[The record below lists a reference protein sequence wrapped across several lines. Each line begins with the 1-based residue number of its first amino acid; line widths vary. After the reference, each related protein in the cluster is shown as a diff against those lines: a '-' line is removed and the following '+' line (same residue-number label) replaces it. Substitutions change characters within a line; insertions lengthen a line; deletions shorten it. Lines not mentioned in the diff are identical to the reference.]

1 MVDMTFKS
9 IEDLLGHIAIIITGI
24 GGVWLAIQAIIKPP
38 QKKDDNTPQI
48 VQGQSIP
55 LEEPWVTDMR
65 ERNKILAARLE
76 KALLRLSENDIDT
89 HDI

>member
-38 QKKDDNTPQI
+38 KGKDDNTPQI